1 MLVRIAD
8 RWVSFNSLYSSL
20 DIHRH
25 IFAEW
30 TATEKELRENPTGK
44 VIYYQEVEPN
54 PSLRGKQVYQKL

>member
-8 RWVSFNSLYSSL
+8 ILVSFKSLHSS
-20 DIHRH
+20 HRR